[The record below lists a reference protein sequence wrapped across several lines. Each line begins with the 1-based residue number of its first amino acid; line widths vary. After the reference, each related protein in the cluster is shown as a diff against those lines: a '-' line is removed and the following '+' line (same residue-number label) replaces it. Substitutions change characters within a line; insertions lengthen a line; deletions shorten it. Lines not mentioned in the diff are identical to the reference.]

1 MPTAKGRTP
10 TGPLVLDTHVWIW
23 MLEGVKSELSAAT
36 VSVIEDAGGRAELVI
51 SAISVW
57 ELAMLEAKGRI
68 TLSRS
73 IDEWVRAAL
82 TAPGLRL
89 ADLAPEISLESTRL
103 PGAPHG
109 DPADRMIIA
118 TARVLGG
125 TLVTC
130 DDRILSYGA
139 EGHVRVRDG
148 RAPRKS

>member
-1 MPTAKGRTP
+1 
-10 TGPLVLDTHVWIW
+10 VLDTHVWIW
-23 MLEGVKSELSAAT
+23 MLEGMKSELSAT
-36 VSVIEDAGGRAELVI
+36 TISLIEEAGGRAELVI

-89 ADLAPEISLESTRL
+89 VDLTPEISLESTRL

-109 DPADRMIIA
+109 DPADRMIVA

-125 TLVTC
+125 ILVTC
-130 DDRILSYGA
+130 DDQILSYGA
-139 EGHVRVRDG
+139 AGHLRVRDG
-148 RAPRKS
+148 RKRS

>member
-1 MPTAKGRTP
+1 MPKGKGRAQS
-10 TGPLVLDTHVWIW
+10 GPFVLDTHVWIW
-23 MLEGVKSELSAAT
+23 MLEGVKSELSIAT
-36 VSVIEDAGGRAELVI
+36 VSKIEDAGGRAELAI

-73 IDEWVRAAL
+73 IDEWIRAAL

-89 ADLAPEISLESTRL
+89 VDLTPEIALESTRL
-103 PGAPHG
+103 PGTPHG
-109 DPADRMIIA
+109 DPSDRMIIA

-130 DDRILSYGA
+130 DDQILSYGT
-139 EGHVRVRDG
+139 EGHLRVRDG
-148 RAPRKS
+148 RRKS

>member
-1 MPTAKGRTP
+1 MPKAKSRP
-10 TGPLVLDTHVWIW
+10 QSGPLVLDTHVWIW
-23 MLEGVKSELSAAT
+23 MLEGVESELSAAT
-36 VSVIEDAGGRAELVI
+36 IAAIEEAGGRAELVI
-51 SAISVW
+51 SAISIW
-57 ELAMLEAKGRI
+57 ELGMLEAKGRI

-89 ADLAPEISLESTRL
+89 ADLTPEISLESTRL
-103 PGAPHG
+103 PRSSHG
-109 DPADRMIIA
+109 DPADRMIVA

-139 EGHVRVRDG
+139 AGHLRVRDG
-148 RAPRKS
+148 RKRS

>member
-1 MPTAKGRTP
+1 
-10 TGPLVLDTHVWIW
+10 VLDTHVWIW
-23 MLEGVKSELSAAT
+23 MLDGAESELSAAT
-36 VSVIEDAGGRAELVI
+36 IASIEEAGGRADLVVP
-51 SAISVW
+51 AISVW

-68 TLSRS
+68 VLSRS

-89 ADLAPEISLESTRL
+89 ADLTPEIALESTRL

-109 DPADRMIIA
+109 DPADRMIVA

-130 DDRILSYGA
+130 DDRILAYGA

-148 RAPRKS
+148 RKKS

>member
-1 MPTAKGRTP
+1 
-10 TGPLVLDTHVWIW
+10 
-23 MLEGVKSELSAAT
+23 MLEGVESELAPAT
-36 VSVIEDAGGRAELVI
+36 ISFIEEAGGRAELVV

-57 ELAMLEAKGRI
+57 ELSMLEAKGRI

-89 ADLAPEISLESTRL
+89 VDLTPEISLESTRL
-103 PGAPHG
+103 PGSPHG
-109 DPADRMIIA
+109 DPSDRMIIA

-125 TLVTC
+125 TLITC
-130 DDRILSYGA
+130 DDRILAYGA

-148 RAPRKS
+148 RKKS

>member
-1 MPTAKGRTP
+1 MPKARRRGP
-10 TGPLVLDTHVWIW
+10 SGPLVLDTHVWIW
-23 MLEGVKSELSAAT
+23 MLEGVESELSAAT
-36 VSVIEDAGGRAELVI
+36 VSVIEDAGGRAQVVV

-89 ADLAPEISLESTRL
+89 VDLAPEISLESTRL
-103 PGAPHG
+103 PGTPHG

-125 TLVTC
+125 TLITC
-130 DDRILSYGA
+130 DDQILSYGA
-139 EGHVRVRDG
+139 EGHVRVRNG
-148 RAPRKS
+148 RQVP

>member
-1 MPTAKGRTP
+1 
-10 TGPLVLDTHVWIW
+10 
-23 MLEGVKSELSAAT
+23 MLEGMKSELSTAT
-36 VSVIEDAGGRAELVI
+36 ISVIEEAGGRAELVI

-89 ADLAPEISLESTRL
+89 VDLTPEISLESTRL

-109 DPADRMIIA
+109 DPADRMIVA

-125 TLVTC
+125 TLITC
-130 DDRILSYGA
+130 DDQILSSGA
-139 EGHVRVRDG
+139 EGHLRVRDG
-148 RAPRKS
+148 RKKS

>member
-1 MPTAKGRTP
+1 MPKAKGRAP
-10 TGPLVLDTHVWIW
+10 SGPLVLDTHVWIW
-23 MLEGVKSELSAAT
+23 MLEGMKSELSAAT
-36 VSVIEDAGGRAELVI
+36 ISAIEEAGGRAELAI

-89 ADLAPEISLESTRL
+89 VDLTPEISLESTRL
-103 PGAPHG
+103 PGSPHG
-109 DPADRMIIA
+109 DPADRMIVA

-130 DDRILSYGA
+130 DDQILSYGD
-139 EGHVRVRDG
+139 EGHLRVRDG
-148 RAPRKS
+148 RKKS

>member
-1 MPTAKGRTP
+1 MPRSRAEAP
-10 TGPLVLDTHVWIW
+10 VGPVVLDTHAWIW
-23 MLEGVKSELSAAT
+23 MLEGVDSELSPAT
-36 VSVIEDAGGRAELVI
+36 ISFVEEAGGQAQLAV

-73 IDEWVRAAL
+73 IEEWVKAAL

-89 ADLAPEISLESTRL
+89 VDLTPEISLESTRL
-103 PGAPHG
+103 PGSLHG
-109 DPADRMIIA
+109 DLSDRMIVA

-125 TLVTC
+125 TLITC
-130 DDRILSYGA
+130 DHRILAYGS

-148 RAPRKS
+148 RKRS